1 MKPTKPLN
9 LKGGLAVGLVALFLA
24 AGCGS
29 TSGAQSPTGANG
41 KAATVGVAS
50 TNLGDILVNSAGRTL
65 YLFQKDS
72 GTQSACTGAC
82 AAAWPPLL
90 DKGKATVGS
99 GADASK
105 LGTTTRSDGTVQVT
119 YQGHPLYLYAG
130 DQKAGDTNGQG
141 STGFGAPWYA
151 LSPSGEAVTAQGSS
165 SGGGAGG
172 Y

>member
-1 MKPTKPLN
+1 MTPPKPLG
-9 LKGGLAVGLVALFLA
+9 LVGGVTVGLLALVLA

-29 TSGAQSPTGANG
+29 SASAQAPKAANG

-50 TNLGDILVNSAGRTL
+50 TNLGDVLVNSAGRTL
-65 YLFQKDS
+65 YLFQKDT
-72 GTQSACTGAC
+72 GTQSACTSAC

-119 YQGHPLYLYAG
+119 YNGHPLYLYVG
-130 DQKAGDTNGQG
+130 DTKAGDTTGQG

-151 LSPSGEAVTAQGSS
+151 LSPTGSAVTAQGSNG
-165 SGGGAGG
+165 GGGASG